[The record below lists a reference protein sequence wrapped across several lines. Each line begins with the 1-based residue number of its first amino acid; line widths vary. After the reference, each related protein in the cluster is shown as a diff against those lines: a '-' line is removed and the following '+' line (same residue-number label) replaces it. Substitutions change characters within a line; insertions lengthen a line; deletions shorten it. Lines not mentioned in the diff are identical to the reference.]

1 MNRTLTIANLFNKKH
16 KIYEF
21 KGIWGEI
28 LGETE
33 TNGAWI
39 IFGKEKNGKT
49 WVALLLAQYL
59 SDYNRVL
66 YISAEEGLGKN
77 FTESCKRAKLQISNK
92 NLHFL
97 EYLSIE
103 ELRDKLS
110 KQRSASIIF
119 LDNITIFKDE
129 LQYGEFRKLLQ
140 DFPTKL
146 FIFISHED
154 KKEPSFAVGKL
165 VKKLAKV
172 IFHVKGLAV
181 NIAGRV
187 PGGTL
192 TIDETKAKIFHG
204 NNI

>member
-1 MNRTLTIANLFNKKH
+1 MRRALTIANVFNKKH
-16 KIYEF
+16 KTYEF
-21 KGIWGEI
+21 KGFWGKV

-39 IFGKEKNGKT
+39 IYGKEKNGKT

-59 SDYNRVL
+59 SDYNSVL

-77 FTESCKRAKLQISNK
+77 FTDSCKRAKLQISNK

-97 EYLSIE
+97 EYLSIT
-103 ELRDKLS
+103 ELREKLS

-119 LDNITIFKDE
+119 IDNITIYKDE
-129 LQYGEFRKLLQ
+129 LQYGEFRKLI
-140 DFPTKL
+140 DDYPSKL

-165 VKKLAKV
+165 VKRLAKV
-172 IFHVKGLAV
+172 IMHVKGLAV

-204 NNI
+204 NEI